1 MNKVTQQILM
11 VADID
16 ENPLQVL
23 QRSYTYLSMNVL
35 TSQLRCLKVSM
46 KKYKCGKS
54 LIPTS
59 TWKGSWYSAGSATN
73 IHSSSVPAAS
83 RPSAG

>member
-46 KKYKCGKS
+46 KNANVEK
-54 LIPTS
+54 
-59 TWKGSWYSAGSATN
+59 
-73 IHSSSVPAAS
+73 V
-83 RPSAG
+83 